1 MIKVNDK
8 YQIKEEIVDYS
19 IWERNNKGKLICKGY
34 YRTLSEAVRAI
45 INREAQ
51 HSTANVLVDLE
62 SAISRLQRVEESYNR
77 LAEKISEGL
86 K

>member
-19 IWERNNKGKLICKGY
+19 IWERNHKGKLICKGY

-45 INREAQ
+45 VNREAQ

-62 SAISRLQRVEESYNR
+62 SAISRLQRIEESYNR